1 MNIEVDVARRS
12 KKGGSSMSAS
22 PLASR
27 SRNWWLFHGLAL
39 AAIIIGTVLVL
50 RNLETPKLPDDQQ
63 PAKTSATSQTDAAKP
78 PDTGTEAEKKA
89 TENKSQTIA
98 YSTEGIRGV
107 WWGTMVLLGLFIVV
121 AGHGITG
128 YWLGAL
134 IDSRSK
140 MSLSRFQM
148 ILWTILIISAY
159 LVSVVINVYRHK
171 AEPTDILIPQ
181 MLWLLMGISTTS
193 LIGSPLLKN
202 EKKKDAAGGGSPPD
216 TSRSMDLLARQG
228 VDTNRVDVE
237 GSLVVNLSPDDAGW
251 ADLFRGEDVGNAGHL
266 DMGKIQ
272 MFYFTLIIVF
282 AYGSALAEMFESM
295 KSGITHFPALSS
307 GTVALLGISHAGY
320 LANKAVTRDAG

>member
-1 MNIEVDVARRS
+1 
-12 KKGGSSMSAS
+12 MSAS
-22 PLASR
+22 PPASR
-27 SRNWWLFHGLAL
+27 SPRWWLFHGLAL

-63 PAKTSATSQTDAAKP
+63 PAKSPAAAQTDPAKP
-78 PDTGTEAEKKA
+78 PDTGAEAEKKA
-89 TENKSQTIA
+89 TENKAQTIA
-98 YSTEGIRGV
+98 YSTDGTRGV
-107 WWGTMVLLGLFIVV
+107 WWGTMVLLGLFIIV

-193 LIGSPLLKN
+193 LVGSPLLKN
-202 EKKKDAAGGGSPPD
+202 EKKKDGAGGGSPPD
-216 TSRSMDLLARQG
+216 TSRSMELLAKQG

-251 ADLFRGEDVGNAGHL
+251 ADLFRGEDVGNVGHL

-295 KSGITHFPALSS
+295 KSGITQFPALSS

-320 LANKAVTRDAG
+320 LANKAVTRDPA

>member
-1 MNIEVDVARRS
+1 
-12 KKGGSSMSAS
+12 MSAS
-22 PLASR
+22 PPTSR
-27 SRNWWLFHGLAL
+27 STQWWLFHGLAL
-39 AAIIIGTVLVL
+39 LIILVGTVLVL

-63 PAKTSATSQTDAAKP
+63 PVKDSPAAQTQPAKP
-78 PDTGTEAEKKA
+78 PDAGATAGAEAEKKL
-89 TENKSQTIA
+89 TETKPQTMA
-98 YSTEGIRGV
+98 YSTGGIRGV
-107 WWGTMVLLGLFIVV
+107 WWTTMVLLALFILV

-159 LVSVVINVYRHK
+159 LISVVINVYRHQPQ
-171 AEPTDILIPQ
+171 PTDITLDK

-193 LIGSPLLKN
+193 LIGSPLLKS
-202 EKKKDAAGGGSPPD
+202 EKKKDNPAAASPPD
-216 TSRSMDLLARQG
+216 TSRSMELLAKQG

-237 GSLVVNLSPDDAGW
+237 GKIVVNVSPDDAGW
-251 ADLFRGEDVGNAGHL
+251 ADLFRGEEVGNAGHL

-282 AYGSALAEMFESM
+282 AYGAALAEMFESTRT
-295 KSGITHFPALSS
+295 GITQFPLLSA

-320 LANKAVTRDAG
+320 LANKAVPHDAA